1 MFESAEAIEKIKEVD
16 KFREILRE
24 AKIDENTGDYSAYEV
39 VEESGDTKAPKKRT
53 DGKENDVQSL
63 NKLEGV
69 GGEDNDDDDDDDDE
83 DDIDLDD
90 MADDER
96 MMLEGRRR
104 MGWTEMD
111 ADEDYYDF
119 DD

>member
-39 VEESGDTKAPKKRT
+39 VEESGDTKSSKKRT
-53 DGKENDVQSL
+53 DGKENEVQPL
-63 NKLEGV
+63 NKLDGV
-69 GGEDNDDDDDDDDE
+69 DGEDNDDDEDDDE